1 MYNIQKNINQKNES
15 ERLELFFH
23 HISQLLNIHY
33 NIEYGMLKYEMLSI
47 ENQRKLN
54 KYYNIIKEEALLRS
68 SYREREYQWYI
79 NENTLKETIN
89 NINNI
94 IELFDNCNQEED
106 EKLYLNYMMHANAT
120 ESEKIRLL
128 FSEKFNEERIDYNQ
142 LMYHIKLNELKKKI
156 EIQTNLR
163 LKKIDETNSYY
174 YKNHKDAIEVCME
187 KICELNKIMNE
198 ATDISLFNIFYD
210 LLKKELAMEN
220 LSHISDELFI
230 ETIFKIYSYKSKII
244 KKYSIYYLL
253 PRNSRDLI
261 SNLKIHCMRE
271 YELRKNTPSRGLS
284 NNFLQDLL
292 KFRNWLQYN
301 IIAILEGNCINEKKK
316 IIDLLGSTVRT
327 YQKTMLYDIFLKKW
341 ANANANENKNIPSIL
356 ISYLDIA
363 DKERIDCV
371 KELLK
376 TVYEELLNN
385 EKELNEIKRL
395 QDNTNHIKN
404 IHYNALFFDDGEDNK
419 ELLLLRK
426 EKATYLE
433 EVNKE
438 VQRINEKFK
447 SQKYTMSGDE
457 IATIESNLSAESK
470 KRDNNR
476 EVYPMLFDIDWKCD
490 EHKAIYPEYF
500 RYYYLLVNNN
510 YYNLFKNTM
519 IYSIKEVVVV
529 YKQCKE
535 EVENKKIN
543 QKEAETIKSM
553 EDELLAKPEYKNYAT
568 NGEKR
573 IKKLENKIH
582 NAFPNALC
590 LGHVTKIPENI
601 FSYLFKIKI
610 KNKIQALLMEKEFFI
625 NLFKEEEL
633 ELVKEEK
640 MDHKEREY
648 HDNEEND
655 NEQEIVHLYKLNSET
670 DNKKF
675 LKLLLLDEYKNI
687 RNIDEMYEILNLLLS
702 DYYNTERNKAHYLFS
717 GPPGSGK
724 TAMTVY
730 MIQEY
735 IKTIKHAELRKN
747 LENETILFQV
757 SQAFYTTEGKINNL
771 FYSDVDKIVKQNE
784 NKNIIILFDLDL
796 RSLNF

>member
-1 MYNIQKNINQKNES
+1 M
-15 ERLELFFH
+15 
-23 HISQLLNIHY
+23 
-33 NIEYGMLKYEMLSI
+33 
-47 ENQRKLN
+47 RK
-54 KYYNIIKEEALLRS
+54 S
-68 SYREREYQWYI
+68 S
-79 NENTLKETIN
+79 
-89 NINNI
+89 
-94 IELFDNCNQEED
+94 
-106 EKLYLNYMMHANAT
+106 
-120 ESEKIRLL
+120 
-128 FSEKFNEERIDYNQ
+128 
-142 LMYHIKLNELKKKI
+142 
-156 EIQTNLR
+156 
-163 LKKIDETNSYY
+163 
-174 YKNHKDAIEVCME
+174 
-187 KICELNKIMNE
+187 
-198 ATDISLFNIFYD
+198 
-210 LLKKELAMEN
+210 
-220 LSHISDELFI
+220 
-230 ETIFKIYSYKSKII
+230 
-244 KKYSIYYLL
+244 
-253 PRNSRDLI
+253 
-261 SNLKIHCMRE
+261 
-271 YELRKNTPSRGLS
+271 
-284 NNFLQDLL
+284 
-292 KFRNWLQYN
+292 
-301 IIAILEGNCINEKKK
+301 
-316 IIDLLGSTVRT
+316 
-327 YQKTMLYDIFLKKW
+327 
-341 ANANANENKNIPSIL
+341 
-356 ISYLDIA
+356 
-363 DKERIDCV
+363 
-371 KELLK
+371 
-376 TVYEELLNN
+376 
-385 EKELNEIKRL
+385 
-395 QDNTNHIKN
+395 HIKN

-784 NKNIIILFDLDL
+784 NKNIIILFDEIDGFIKARNIEQDSSNSNIQSTLTLLD
-796 RSLNF
+796 RSHNLPYSLIGTTNFEAIDDIKVSNSRYDDDDDYYRRIILTAQQKKNKVLGFIDPAVIRFGRFNHLLVPAVSESQVSQFLKNKLETNKKSIKCLHFIARTGIENQNKFIQSTLESLPHFMKKNQNLTIGSLANMIAETSH